1 MNKFIL
7 KLFLLFLLTF
17 KLCASNVEILNN
29 NINNNLDSLTFQLKF
44 LISDN
49 EKNSDEITNL
59 LKLYYQHFGN
69 IEAIEIYHLKTPIH
83 KSYKKDTE
91 MIVLDHSSLPVD
103 IYSFPQVLEK
113 EILDE
118 NKTQIG
124 KLIVYLKNE
133 INFTKEELE
142 YLKTKTLLKVQNDSN
157 LTPYNFTENGIAK
170 GYSID
175 YINLIAN
182 KLALKVEYTQ
192 GKWDDFMNQLE
203 NNELDMMLN
212 VLKSKSREERF
223 LFSDSPYLWL
233 TPAMITRVGEKD
245 FNSFSQLD
253 GKTISLVKGYHS
265 YDRVKKD
272 YPNVNIYPVDN
283 TLEMIKAVS
292 EGKADVSYGLKDVL
306 EYNINKHL
314 ITNLKITNNTDDDKF
329 GFYFTFNKEN
339 ELLKNIIYKAQ
350 NAISKKEI
358 EELNQKWFKKIS
370 KTIKEGENF
379 LLNKSELAFLETKKK
394 ITMCVDPN
402 FLPYEKITHEGNYVG
417 IIADIIN
424 QISKN
429 TNIKFELI
437 STKSF
442 DESFNLV
449 RDKSCDILPFAVQT
463 TSRESLFNFTQT
475 YLNFPIVI
483 ATKNSEFFISS
494 LKELQDKRIGMI
506 KGYALIELSK
516 FYYPN
521 LNIVE
526 VKDTKE
532 GLEKVNNSEIY
543 GFIDTL
549 PSITYEKERHNN
561 LDIKISGKIPEEISA
576 KIAIRKD
583 EPILLDILNKSINSL
598 KEEDKDRIT
607 NKWITIIRENQFNVE
622 LFIEV
627 ITVIVIIFI
636 SIIALLIYRSNIKL
650 SALNKELKKLSQ
662 TDKLTSL
669 YNRAKLDS
677 ILENEMKIIKRYK
690 DFTSL
695 AIIDIDH
702 FKDINDTH
710 GHNVGDI
717 ILKELATILKE
728 NIRETDYVGRW
739 GGEEFLVILPRTNE
753 RNAVI
758 TAENLRKT
766 IENHKFHNNI
776 KVTASF
782 GVCECKINNPTKCLI
797 HADKALYN
805 AKNSNRNCVRTYS
818 EMV

>member
-1 MNKFIL
+1 
-7 KLFLLFLLTF
+7 
-17 KLCASNVEILNN
+17 
-29 NINNNLDSLTFQLKF
+29 
-44 LISDN
+44 
-49 EKNSDEITNL
+49 
-59 LKLYYQHFGN
+59 
-69 IEAIEIYHLKTPIH
+69 
-83 KSYKKDTE
+83 
-91 MIVLDHSSLPVD
+91 
-103 IYSFPQVLEK
+103 
-113 EILDE
+113 
-118 NKTQIG
+118 
-124 KLIVYLKNE
+124 
-133 INFTKEELE
+133 
-142 YLKTKTLLKVQNDSN
+142 
-157 LTPYNFTENGIAK
+157 
-170 GYSID
+170 
-175 YINLIAN
+175 
-182 KLALKVEYTQ
+182 
-192 GKWDDFMNQLE
+192 
-203 NNELDMMLN
+203 
-212 VLKSKSREERF
+212 
-223 LFSDSPYLWL
+223 
-233 TPAMITRVGEKD
+233 
-245 FNSFSQLD
+245 
-253 GKTISLVKGYHS
+253 
-265 YDRVKKD
+265 
-272 YPNVNIYPVDN
+272 
-283 TLEMIKAVS
+283 
-292 EGKADVSYGLKDVL
+292 
-306 EYNINKHL
+306 
-314 ITNLKITNNTDDDKF
+314 
-329 GFYFTFNKEN
+329 
-339 ELLKNIIYKAQ
+339 
-350 NAISKKEI
+350 
-358 EELNQKWFKKIS
+358 
-370 KTIKEGENF
+370 
-379 LLNKSELAFLETKKK
+379 
-394 ITMCVDPN
+394 MCVDPN
-402 FLPYEKITHEGNYVG
+402 FMPYEKITHEGNYVG

-442 DESFNLV
+442 GESFNLV
-449 RDKSCDILPFAVQT
+449 KNKSCDILPFTVQT
-463 TSRESLFNFTQT
+463 TSRDSLFNFTQS

-494 LKELQDKRIGMI
+494 LKEIQNKRVGMI

-532 GLEKVNNSEIY
+532 GLEKVNNNEVY

-549 PSITYEKERHNN
+549 PSIVYEKEKNGN
-561 LDIKISGKIPEEISA
+561 LDIKISGKISEEIAA

-583 EPILLDILNKSINSL
+583 EPLLLDILNKAINSL

-607 NKWITIIRENQFNVE
+607 NKWITIIRENQFNTE
-622 LFIEV
+622 LFIQV
-627 ITVIVIIFI
+627 VTIIVIIFI

-650 SALNKELKKLSQ
+650 STLNKELEKLSQ

-690 DFTSL
+690 DYASL

-702 FKDINDTH
+702 FKNINDTY

-717 ILKELATILKE
+717 ILKELANILKE
-728 NIRETDYVGRW
+728 NIRETDFVGRW

-782 GVCECKINNPTKCLI
+782 GVCECKTNNPIKCLI

-818 EMV
+818 ESI

>member
-49 EKNSDEITNL
+49 EKYDEITNL

-91 MIVLDHSSLPVD
+91 LIILERDALPIE
-103 IYSFPQVLEK
+103 IYDYPQISEK
-113 EILDE
+113 KIIDK
-118 NKTQIG
+118 NNNTIG
-124 KLIVYLKNE
+124 KLIVYLKKD
-133 INFTKEELE
+133 IPFTKEELE
-142 YLKTKTLLKVQNDSN
+142 YLKNKTILKVQNDSN

-182 KLALKVEYTQ
+182 TLALKVEYTQ
-192 GKWDDFMNQLE
+192 GKWDDFMNQLD
-203 NNELDMMLN
+203 NNELDLMLN

-253 GKTISLVKGYHS
+253 GKTIALVKGYHS

-272 YPNVNIYPVDN
+272 YPNVNIYAVDN

-314 ITNLKITNNTDDDKF
+314 ITNLKITNNTDDDDKF

-339 ELLKNIIYKAQ
+339 ELLRTIIYKAQ

-379 LLNKSELAFLETKKK
+379 LLNKEELAFLDNKKK

-402 FLPYEKITHEGNYVG
+402 FMPYEKITHEGNYVS

-429 TNIKFELI
+429 TSIKFELI
-437 STKSF
+437 PTKSF
-442 DESFNLV
+442 GESFNLV
-449 RDKSCDILPFAVQT
+449 KDKSCDIF
-463 TSRESLFNFTQT
+463 
-475 YLNFPIVI
+475 YH
-483 ATKNSEFFISS
+483 
-494 LKELQDKRIGMI
+494 LQ
-506 KGYALIELSK
+506 Y
-516 FYYPN
+516 
-521 LNIVE
+521 
-526 VKDTKE
+526 
-532 GLEKVNNSEIY
+532 
-543 GFIDTL
+543 
-549 PSITYEKERHNN
+549 
-561 LDIKISGKIPEEISA
+561 
-576 KIAIRKD
+576 
-583 EPILLDILNKSINSL
+583 
-598 KEEDKDRIT
+598 
-607 NKWITIIRENQFNVE
+607 
-622 LFIEV
+622 
-627 ITVIVIIFI
+627 
-636 SIIALLIYRSNIKL
+636 KL
-650 SALNKELKKLSQ
+650 Q
-662 TDKLTSL
+662 
-669 YNRAKLDS
+669 
-677 ILENEMKIIKRYK
+677 
-690 DFTSL
+690 
-695 AIIDIDH
+695 
-702 FKDINDTH
+702 
-710 GHNVGDI
+710 V
-717 ILKELATILKE
+717 
-728 NIRETDYVGRW
+728 
-739 GGEEFLVILPRTNE
+739 
-753 RNAVI
+753 
-758 TAENLRKT
+758 ENLFL
-766 IENHKFHNNI
+766 ISHKPI
-776 KVTASF
+776 
-782 GVCECKINNPTKCLI
+782 
-797 HADKALYN
+797 
-805 AKNSNRNCVRTYS
+805 
-818 EMV
+818 